1 MTATPARAPA
11 RTFVASAIDPRY
23 LIVFLI
29 TLVLVLGEA
38 RYGILGGY
46 DRLATTLG
54 VCVLTEIVLSKWL
67 RGRIANLAS
76 AYVSGISL
84 ALLTKPQANILW
96 PFALGAFLA
105 ISSKYVLAY
114 RGRHLWNPSN
124 FAIALMVL
132 VAADSVA
139 ILSHQWGNDLRINLV
154 IWVFGLIIAARAK
167 VLHVTLAYV
176 ACFLVL
182 ALLRNA
188 IVGGPLLAELAPI
201 TGPMYQLFVFFMVTD
216 PRTTVGTRRGRIIV
230 VAVVALLEALIRLA
244 GDFQLPLLRPFYVSP
259 PILALS
265 IVGPIAMWWDLRR
278 AAGRPGGRTAG
289 RPEGQTAGLT

>member
-1 MTATPARAPA
+1 MTVSAQAPA
-11 RTFVASAIDPRY
+11 RSFAATAIDPRY

-38 RYGILGGY
+38 EYGILGGY

-54 VCVLTEIVLSKWL
+54 ICLITEIVLSWWL
-67 RGRIANLAS
+67 RGKVANLAS

-105 ISSKYVLAY
+105 IASKYVLTY

-132 VAADSVA
+132 VASDSVA
-139 ILSHQWGNDLRINLV
+139 ILSHQWGNDLRINLI
-154 IWVFGLIIAARAK
+154 IWTFGLIIASRAK
-167 VLHVTLAYV
+167 VLHITLTYV
-176 ACFLVL
+176 ACFFVF
-182 ALLRNA
+182 AFIRNA

-216 PRTTVGTRRGRIIV
+216 PRTTVSTRRGRIIV
-230 VAVVALLEALIRLA
+230 VAIVALVETLIRLA

-265 IVGPIAMWWDLRR
+265 IVGPIAMWLDLRR
-278 AAGRPGGRTAG
+278 TA
-289 RPEGQTAGLT
+289 RA

>member
-1 MTATPARAPA
+1 MTASAQAPA
-11 RTFVASAIDPRY
+11 RSFAATAIDPRY

-38 RYGILGGY
+38 EYGILGGY

-54 VCVLTEIVLSKWL
+54 ICLITEIVLSWWL
-67 RGRIANLAS
+67 RGKVANLAS

-105 ISSKYVLAY
+105 IASKYVLTY

-132 VAADSVA
+132 VASNSVA

-154 IWVFGLIIAARAK
+154 IWVFGLIIASRAK
-167 VLHVTLAYV
+167 VLHITLAYV
-176 ACFLVL
+176 ACFVVL
-182 ALLRNA
+182 ALIRHA
-188 IVGGPLLAELAPI
+188 MVGGPLLAELAPI

-216 PRTTVGTRRGRIIV
+216 PRTTVSTRRGRIIV
-230 VAVVALLEALIRLA
+230 VAIVALVEALIRLA
-244 GDFQLPLLRPFYVSP
+244 GDVQLPLLRPFYVSP

-278 AAGRPGGRTAG
+278 TAS
-289 RPEGQTAGLT
+289 A

>member
-1 MTATPARAPA
+1 MTATPAQAPA
-11 RTFVASAIDPRY
+11 RTFAASAIDPRY

-54 VCVLTEIVLSKWL
+54 TCLVTEVVLSWWL
-67 RGRIANLAS
+67 RGRVANLAS
-76 AYVSGISL
+76 AYITGISL
-84 ALLTKPQANILW
+84 SLLIKPQANILW

-105 ISSKYVLAY
+105 IASKYVLTY

-124 FAIALMVL
+124 FSIALLLL

-139 ILSHQWGNDLRINLV
+139 VLSHQWGNDLRINLV
-154 IWVFGLIIAARAK
+154 IWAFGLAIAWRAK

-176 ACFLVL
+176 ACFIIF
-182 ALLRNA
+182 ALIRNV

-216 PRTTVGTRRGRIIV
+216 PRTTVSTRKGRIVV
-230 VAVVALLEALIRLA
+230 VAIVALVETLIRLA
-244 GDFQLPLLRPFYVSP
+244 GDFQVPFLRPFYVSP
-259 PILALS
+259 PLLALA

-278 AAGRPGGRTAG
+278 TVSA
-289 RPEGQTAGLT
+289 